1 MISAIFGDIVGSVH
15 EHGATKTTDFPLF
28 TPESRF
34 TDDTVLTV
42 ATAQALMSDEGYDK
56 AYRSWG
62 RRYPHAGY
70 GGAFRRW
77 LRDGSLGPYQSW
89 GNGSRYR

>member
-15 EHGATKTTDFPLF
+15 EHGATKATDFPLF

-42 ATAQALMSDEGYDK
+42 ATARALS
-56 AYRSWG
+56 AV
-62 RRYPHAGY
+62 RR
-70 GGAFRRW
+70 
-77 LRDGSLGPYQSW
+77 
-89 GNGSRYR
+89 